1 MKYDLS
7 NSLDKQKAITAFKNH
22 LEKGNNV
29 ELKKINPTRSVRQNS
44 YMHVCLS
51 LAGIFY
57 GYTLEECKVVFKRD
71 AKMFYEKNGEQFLI
85 STAELKTDE
94 MTGFIDY
101 IRTKCGKDGCYIPTS
116 EEYLSNK
123 FSIDREIEQHKE
135 FLN

>member
-22 LEKGNNV
+22 LEKGSKV
-29 ELKKINPTRSVRQNS
+29 ELKKINPIRSLSQNS
-44 YMHVCLS
+44 YLHVCLS

-57 GYTLEECKVVFKRD
+57 GYTLEECKTVFKRD
-71 AKMFYEKNGEQFLI
+71 AKMFYEKNGEQFLL

-116 EEYLSNK
+116 EEYLTNK

>member
-22 LEKGNNV
+22 LEKGNKV
-29 ELKKINPTRSVRQNS
+29 ELKKINPIRSLSQNN
-44 YMHVCLS
+44 YLYACLN
-51 LAGIFY
+51 LAAIHF
-57 GYTLEECKVVFKRD
+57 GYTTEEMKTVFKRD
-71 AKMFYEKNGEQFLI
+71 AKMFYEKNGEQFLL

-116 EEYLSNK
+116 EEYLTNK